1 MPSGKKSKQARR
13 AAASAPPPVR
23 STGGSRRR
31 QADPKV
37 LAIAGG
43 IVALIAAAIV
53 LAVVLT
59 GGGGSGGKLPAG
71 TPAIGNCATNGL
83 PGCSEVTSLFKGI
96 PQQGLYLGS
105 PFAKSQMTMYIDLQC
120 PFCQQYETTVMPTLI
135 KKYVRTN
142 KVRIKVM
149 PWAFIGPD
157 STRGQKAMFAAA
169 EQNKAWNFAEV
180 LYLNQRTEN
189 TGWLN
194 DSMVAQAAASV
205 DGLDVQ
211 KLWSARG
218 SGTISKQ
225 IADVAAQAQINKVNG
240 TPTVFVGK
248 SGSKQKLVGSSG
260 TVPDLAQTEAAIDA
274 AQ

>member
-1 MPSGKKSKQARR
+1 MPSGKKSKEARR
-13 AAASAPPPVR
+13 TAASAPPAVR
-23 STGGSRRR
+23 SKGGPRRR

-37 LAIAGG
+37 LAIAG
-43 IVALIAAAIV
+43 IVVALVVAGIV

-59 GGGGSGGKLPAG
+59 RGGNGGKLPSG
-71 TPAIGNCATNGL
+71 TPAIGNCAADGL
-83 PGCSEVTSLFKGI
+83 PGCAEVASLFKGI

-105 PFAKSQMTMYIDLQC
+105 PFAKSQMTIYIDLQC
-120 PFCQQYETTVMPTLI
+120 PFCQRYETDVMPTLI

-142 KVRIKVM
+142 KVRIKVL

-205 DGLDVQ
+205 DGLNVK
-211 KLWSARG
+211 KLLTARG

-225 IADVAAQAQINKVNG
+225 VADVGAQAQINKVNG

>member
-1 MPSGKKSKQARR
+1 MPSGKKSKEARR
-13 AAASAPPPVR
+13 TAASAPPRVQ
-23 STGGSRRR
+23 SKGGPRRR

-37 LAIAGG
+37 LAVAGV
-43 IVALIAAAIV
+43 VAALVVAGIV

-59 GGGGSGGKLPAG
+59 GGSSNGGKLPSG
-71 TPAIGNCATNGL
+71 TPPIGNCAADGL
-83 PGCSEVTSLFKGI
+83 PGCAEVASLYKGI

-105 PFAKSQMTMYIDLQC
+105 PFAKSQMTIYIDLQC
-120 PFCQQYETTVMPTLI
+120 PFCQNYETTVMPTLI

-205 DGLDVQ
+205 DGLDVK
-211 KLWSARG
+211 KLLAARG
-218 SGTISKQ
+218 SGRISKQ
-225 IADVAAQAQINKVNG
+225 VADVDAQAQIDKVGG

>member
-23 STGGSRRR
+23 STGGPRRR

-43 IVALIAAAIV
+43 VVALVVAGIV
-53 LAVVLT
+53 LALVFT
-59 GGGGSGGKLPAG
+59 GGGSSSGKLPSG
-71 TPAIGNCATNGL
+71 TPTIGNCAADGL
-83 PGCSEVTSLFKGI
+83 PGCAEVAALYKGI

-105 PFAKSQMTMYIDLQC
+105 PFAKSQMTIYIDLQC
-120 PFCQQYETTVMPTLI
+120 PFCQNYETTVMPTLI

-169 EQNKAWNFAEV
+169 QQNKAWNFAEV

-205 DGLDVQ
+205 DGLNVE
-211 KLWSARG
+211 KLWSDRNSA
-218 SGTISKQ
+218 TVAKQ
-225 IADVAAQAQINKVNG
+225 VADVAAQAAVNKVTG

-248 SGSKQKLVGSSG
+248 TGSKQKVVGANG
-260 TVPDLAQTEAAIDA
+260 VVPDLAQTEAALDA

>member
-43 IVALIAAAIV
+43 VVALVAVAIV

-59 GGGGSGGKLPAG
+59 GGGNSGGKLPTG
-71 TPAIGNCATNGL
+71 TPAKGNCSTNGL
-83 PGCSEVTSLFKGI
+83 PGCSDVAALFKGI

-105 PFAKSQMTMYIDLQC
+105 PFAKSQMTIYIDLQC
-120 PFCQQYETTVMPTLI
+120 PFCQNYETTVMPTLI
-135 KKYVRTN
+135 KKYVRTS

-194 DSMVAQAAASV
+194 DSMIAQAAASI
-205 DGLDVQ
+205 DGLNVV
-211 KLWSARG
+211 KLFGARN
-218 SGTISKQ
+218 SGAVKSQ
-225 IADVAAQAQINKVNG
+225 ASDVAAAAQANNVSG

-248 SGSKQKLVGSSG
+248 SGTK
-260 TVPDLAQTEAAIDA
+260 
-274 AQ
+274 